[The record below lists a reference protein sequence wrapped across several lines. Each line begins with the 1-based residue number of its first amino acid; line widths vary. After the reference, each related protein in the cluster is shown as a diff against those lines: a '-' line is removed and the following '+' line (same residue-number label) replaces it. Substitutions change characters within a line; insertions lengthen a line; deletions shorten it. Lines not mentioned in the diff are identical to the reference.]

1 VLSTLGFLLAMLKGL
16 PGFIKENRGA
26 LLALAG
32 AVLVFN
38 VPLIQA
44 NALLVYNAALSRGKV
59 VWDNAVAVSTRIWTV
74 AQQGLNL
81 ALTANP
87 IGAVIALVVL
97 LAGAIVAA
105 YDKSERFR
113 AAVQSLWKA
122 VEPLVA
128 QFKGLY
134 DQLRPVVSQLQE
146 LWESMGAGQAF
157 MEVFGY
163 LLSVV
168 VVVPLKLFISQ
179 VQLGIDVLTGL
190 WDVGKRVANFFG
202 ADFKVDPKGS
212 FDAFVQHLKSGSK
225 SIVAT
230 LLGQDEA
237 LAESAKNQ
245 GSLFDKYAH
254 DYQARLDAALKAR
267 LAAEAA
273 GQLESLKLEEAALRQ
288 KLAKAKEGS
297 EAEMR
302 LKQQLVTNEA
312 AQQLANEKKTAGDR
326 AIIEA
331 EAERKR
337 VKLAQEF
344 FEKQAKEAKAAREKA
359 AQEALKAR
367 LAEIEAERTHK
378 EMLAQ
383 VKQASV
389 AGRGDGQVT
398 ELSKIYTEGQ
408 LKIAALEANAQKE
421 IAQLTGSAEQKRRRT
436 LDIEQKLAAEVA
448 LVRDEVFKKQQ
459 DQVDKNNE
467 ETYKTLKED
476 VDRKIADIEEASARE
491 QAAFETP
498 FHASLQLQQQYDELR
513 YQARQAA
520 FEKELT
526 LIEDKLG
533 KESAEF
539 KKVAAAMEK
548 DQREHNKRRLSNEEQ
563 IARAKRE
570 LDKQGMKVAADALS
584 FGLDLL
590 DQDTEA
596 RKEHH
601 SLYVALS
608 TAKVIAEG
616 VAEVQAIWSTFSE
629 MGPVGVVLAGI
640 QTALAAGRTAFA
652 IGKIK
657 ATAGG
662 DAGGSYAKGGT
673 TGDGAGLAMSPIG
686 AMLLA
691 SGMSVGNNGRLMDGS
706 GFAVAGIVHEDEYV
720 IPKWQL
726 ADPQVAAVAQWLE
739 ARRLRG
745 FADGGGTS
753 AGAVQLPVPA
763 ASPVTDGEKSYA
775 VQTQMLAAIQTMTQ
789 QLADVKNWQRDL
801 NVRLDLRSTQA
812 GLDEYKQVQAAGAIR
827 SK

>member
-1 VLSTLGFLLAMLKGL
+1 VLTFNA
-16 PGFIKENRGA
+16 P
-26 LLALAG
+26 
-32 AVLVFN
+32 LV
-38 VPLIQA
+38 QS

-59 VWDNAVAVSTRIWTV
+59 VWDNAVAISTRIWTV

-97 LAGAIVAA
+97 LIGAIVAA

-113 AAVQSLWKA
+113 AAVQSLWRA

-128 QFKGLY
+128 QFKALY
-134 DQLRPVVSQLQE
+134 DQLRPVLGQLQE
-146 LWESMGAGQAF
+146 MWESIGAGQAF

-168 VVVPLKLFISQ
+168 VVVPLKIFISQ
-179 VQLGIDVLTGL
+179 VQLAVDVLTGL

-202 ADFKVDPKGS
+202 ADFKIDPKGS
-212 FDAFVQHLKSGSK
+212 FDAFVQHVKSGSK

-254 DYQARLDAALKAR
+254 AYQQRLDAALKAR
-267 LAAEAA
+267 LAAEAST
-273 GQLESLKLEEAALRQ
+273 QLESLKLEEAALRQ

-297 EAEMR
+297 EQELR

-312 AQQLANEKKTAGDR
+312 AQQLASDKKTAGDR

-331 EAERKR
+331 EAEQKR

-344 FEKQAKEAKAAREKA
+344 YEKQAKEQKAAREKA

-367 LAEIEAERTHK
+367 LAEIEAERVHK

-389 AGRGDGQVT
+389 AGRGDEDVT

-408 LKIAALEANAQKE
+408 LKIAALEANSKKE
-421 IAQLTGSAEQKRRRT
+421 IAQLTGSAEQKRQRT

-448 LVRDEVFKKQQ
+448 LVRADVFKKQQ

-467 ETYKTLKED
+467 QTYKTLQED
-476 VDRKIADIEEASARE
+476 VDRKIAGLEEASVRE
-491 QAAFETP
+491 QAAMEAP
-498 FHASLQLQQQYDELR
+498 FHASLALQQQYDELR
-513 YQARQAA
+513 YQARQAT

-526 LIEDKLG
+526 LIESMLG
-533 KESAEF
+533 RESAEY
-539 KKVAAAMEK
+539 KKVALAMER
-548 DQREHNKRRLSNEEQ
+548 DQRDHNKRRVANQEKTEKEKRDL
-563 IARAKRE
+563 AKLEMRTAG
-570 LDKQGMKVAADALS
+570 DVLS
-584 FGLDLL
+584 FGLELL
-590 DQDTEA
+590 GQDEEA
-596 RKEHH
+596 RKKHH
-601 SLYVALS
+601 SLY
-608 TAKVIAEG
+608 
-616 VAEVQAIWSTFSE
+616 
-629 MGPVGVVLAGI
+629 
-640 QTALAAGRTAFA
+640 TALAAAKIIIDGTKEVQQIWEYSAENPANGPTAGAAGIAMGAIQTAIAIGRTAVA
-652 IGKIK
+652 LSQIG
-657 ATAGG
+657 GG
-662 DAGGSYAKGGT
+662 GSKDGGGSYWAGGA
-673 TGDGAGLAMSPIG
+673 TGDGARMAVSPMGQLMAM
-686 AMLLA
+686 
-691 SGMSVGNNGRLMDGS
+691 SGMSVGSNGRLMDGS

-745 FADGGGTS
+745 FADGGATS
-753 AGAVQLPVPA
+753 ASAVQLPVPA
-763 ASPVTDGEKSYA
+763 ASPTTGDEKLYA
-775 VQTQMLAAIQTMTQ
+775 VLTQLLVVNQQQAE
-789 QLADVKNWQRDL
+789 QLAGVKQWQRDL
-801 NVRLDLRSTQA
+801 NVRLDLRATQG
-812 GLDEYKQVQAAGAIR
+812 GLDEYKQVQQAGAIR
-827 SK
+827 SKK